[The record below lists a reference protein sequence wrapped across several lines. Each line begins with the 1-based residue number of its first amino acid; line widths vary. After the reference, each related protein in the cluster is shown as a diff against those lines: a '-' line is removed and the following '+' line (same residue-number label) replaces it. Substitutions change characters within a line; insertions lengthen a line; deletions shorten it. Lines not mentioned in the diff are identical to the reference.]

1 VIGSFLGGTFAD
13 PVSNYPDLFPADQW
27 PFLVQYP
34 FILPNLFAA
43 TVVIMGMLIGLLF
56 FHETHPTVRYQ
67 RDRGLEAGDWLVRL
81 FTGKLGRQPHQRH
94 KAKRSDVTGS
104 VDLSS
109 RDEEAEGLLDE
120 DIELTH
126 SPTSSTPGTRSPGT
140 PASTNEKIATKASLA
155 FDREVAVK
163 AANPSVRKAF
173 TTQVCLN
180 IAALGVLAL

>member
-13 PVSNYPDLFPADQW
+13 PVSNYPDLFPADKW
-27 PFLVQYP
+27 PFLVAYP

-81 FTGKLGRQPHQRH
+81 FTGRLGRPAYQRH

-104 VDLSS
+104 VDLSTH
-109 RDEEAEGLLDE
+109 DEEAEGLLDE
-120 DIELTH
+120 DIELTD
-126 SPTSSTPGTRSPGT
+126 SPGSSTPGSRSPRGFE
-140 PASTNEKIATKASLA
+140 ARLSEKVAAKEEESLA
-155 FDREVAVK
+155 FEREVEVGK
-163 AANPSVRKAF
+163 K
-173 TTQVCLN
+173 
-180 IAALGVLAL
+180 GG